1 MIASIT
7 GIGWVQPGSMGSGRD
22 HTIIDTENGSLP
34 KLTSKMLFGKT
45 SLRFGRLDNYS
56 KLGLAAIAFA
66 LKDADRDVWKE
77 PRPIGMIAS
86 TLFGCL
92 DVDMKYLQTVL
103 PQGGALASPSL
114 FAYTLPNVFIG
125 EASIRFGLTGPGFVV
140 NEPDQA
146 GVEGLRMALHTIAM
160 GDCSVMLAG
169 ITDSGRPESFP
180 YSRDAIPG
188 ALFFV
193 LEKGPA
199 GKTPIY
205 GNLHMNNKGSI
216 FFREKALQDLR
227 ALMQMCLNA

>member
-66 LKDADRDVWKE
+66 LKDADRNVWKE

-103 PQGGALASPSL
+103 PQAAPLQAPVSLPTPFPTSFLARHP
-114 FAYTLPNVFIG
+114 
-125 EASIRFGLTGPGFVV
+125 IRFGLTGPGFVV
-140 NEPDQA
+140 NEPDPA

-180 YSRDAIPG
+180 YYRDTIPG

-205 GNLHMNNKGSI
+205 GDLHMNNKGSI

-227 ALMQMCLNA
+227 TLMQMCLNA